1 MRYVNQYEIE
11 GKEFKSFIY
20 ECIGKKLKPETV
32 KMRGWIREFTLY
44 KKDLPTFEQIMENS
58 FIKSY
63 KIIEGV
69 NTGSE
74 TIEVKYLEQY
84 PINDKKEEER
94 FRQVNEEM
102 WDIEVN
108 SWGQNLNYE
117 NMHEF
122 DEIVIGKRFS
132 YFILDKKYE
141 EDARNIVKHVLD
153 MDIEVNHVDI
163 VSDKFEING
172 LIWFKINN
180 FYNEDVYPSY
190 KVLSV
195 LSKSNINHCIYQDM
209 DGSLSLDI
217 RMKARDSR
225 ESHVKFRDDL
235 KLVFNSSW
243 EANIA
248 RLLNYLGI
256 KWEYERESYFVESDH
271 FSHYYIPDFFLD
283 NNTLIE
289 VKGFWDNES
298 LKKVS
303 LFKEQHK
310 EHKLLTID
318 SDMYYTLDKM
328 YKKVIPEWEKA
339 SVLIKRERL
348 PVVGVTRPERRKF
361 VSNVKIGDNLF
372 LIRDEDNPY
381 DRNAILVVDNDDNE
395 IGFIAKDWASIYAD
409 KLDVGMKFNAVVEQK
424 EAKVIKIVVERIN
437 INDINSL
444 YEFLK

>member
-1 MRYVNQYEIE
+1 M
-11 GKEFKSFIY
+11 
-20 ECIGKKLKPETV
+20 
-32 KMRGWIREFTLY
+32 
-44 KKDLPTFEQIMENS
+44 
-58 FIKSY
+58 
-63 KIIEGV
+63 
-69 NTGSE
+69 
-74 TIEVKYLEQY
+74 
-84 PINDKKEEER
+84 
-94 FRQVNEEM
+94 
-102 WDIEVN
+102 
-108 SWGQNLNYE
+108 
-117 NMHEF
+117 
-122 DEIVIGKRFS
+122 
-132 YFILDKKYE
+132 
-141 EDARNIVKHVLD
+141 
-153 MDIEVNHVDI
+153 
-163 VSDKFEING
+163 
-172 LIWFKINN
+172 
-180 FYNEDVYPSY
+180 
-190 KVLSV
+190 
-195 LSKSNINHCIYQDM
+195 
-209 DGSLSLDI
+209 
-217 RMKARDSR
+217 
-225 ESHVKFRDDL
+225 
-235 KLVFNSSW
+235 
-243 EANIA
+243 
-248 RLLNYLGI
+248 
-256 KWEYERESYFVESDH
+256 
-271 FSHYYIPDFFLD
+271 
-283 NNTLIE
+283 
-289 VKGFWDNES
+289 KGFWDNES

>member
-1 MRYVNQYEIE
+1 M
-11 GKEFKSFIY
+11 KFI
-20 ECIGKKLKPETV
+20 
-32 KMRGWIREFTLY
+32 
-44 KKDLPTFEQIMENS
+44 
-58 FIKSY
+58 
-63 KIIEGV
+63 
-69 NTGSE
+69 
-74 TIEVKYLEQY
+74 
-84 PINDKKEEER
+84 
-94 FRQVNEEM
+94 
-102 WDIEVN
+102 
-108 SWGQNLNYE
+108 
-117 NMHEF
+117 H
-122 DEIVIGKRFS
+122 
-132 YFILDKKYE
+132 
-141 EDARNIVKHVLD
+141 
-153 MDIEVNHVDI
+153 
-163 VSDKFEING
+163 
-172 LIWFKINN
+172 
-180 FYNEDVYPSY
+180 
-190 KVLSV
+190 
-195 LSKSNINHCIYQDM
+195 
-209 DGSLSLDI
+209 
-217 RMKARDSR
+217 
-225 ESHVKFRDDL
+225 
-235 KLVFNSSW
+235 
-243 EANIA
+243 
-248 RLLNYLGI
+248 LGI